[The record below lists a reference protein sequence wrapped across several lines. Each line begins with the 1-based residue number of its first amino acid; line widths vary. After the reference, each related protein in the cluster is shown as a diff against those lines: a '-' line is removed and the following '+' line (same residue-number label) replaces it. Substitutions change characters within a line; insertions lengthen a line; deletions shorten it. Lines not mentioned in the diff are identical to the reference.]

1 MIGQT
6 ISHYHILEKL
16 GGGGMGVVYEAEDL
30 KLHRHIAL
38 KFLPAEMENDPVA
51 RERFQ
56 REAFAASALNHPN
69 ICTIYEIDEASGQH
83 FIAMELLR
91 GRTLK
96 HLIRGKPLDVQ
107 EVLDLGAQIADAL
120 DAAHAQGIV
129 HRDIKP
135 ANIFVTDRGHVK
147 ILDFGLAKVDQR
159 PNMAEGVTLSQLP
172 AEGASEKD
180 LTSPGTMLG
189 TVAYMSPE
197 QVRGEE
203 LDARTD
209 LYSFGL
215 VLYEMATGQL
225 AFAGNTSGVIFHA
238 ILSQTPISALRIN
251 PQIPPKLEQII
262 GKGIDKDRKLRYQS
276 AAEIR
281 TDLQRLKRDTESAQ
295 VPALTRSESAKGL
308 GRFWKV
314 GVPIATGVLA
324 LTAGGYFYIHR
335 TPKLTEK
342 DTIVLADFTNTT
354 GDSVFDDTLKTAL
367 TVSLRPSPFLNV
379 LSDDKTGAIGAQP
392 QEFGSG
398 PEFLASCLA
407 D

>member
-1 MIGQT
+1 
-6 ISHYHILEKL
+6 
-16 GGGGMGVVYEAEDL
+16 
-30 KLHRHIAL
+30 
-38 KFLPAEMENDPVA
+38 
-51 RERFQ
+51 
-56 REAFAASALNHPN
+56 
-69 ICTIYEIDEASGQH
+69 
-83 FIAMELLR
+83 
-91 GRTLK
+91 
-96 HLIRGKPLDVQ
+96 
-107 EVLDLGAQIADAL
+107 
-120 DAAHAQGIV
+120 
-129 HRDIKP
+129 
-135 ANIFVTDRGHVK
+135 
-147 ILDFGLAKVDQR
+147 
-159 PNMAEGVTLSQLP
+159 MAEGVTLSQLP

-354 GDSVFDDTLKTAL
+354 GDPVFDDTLKTAL
-367 TVSLRPSPFLNV
+367 TVSLRQSPFLNV

-392 QEFGSG
+392 QEFGSC